1 MHRRRSRRR
10 CHFIVSPNN
19 KQILFRNADGNT
31 VVAWAKVGIE
41 HVFDIPGSAFMPISG
56 IFPVAG
62 IAF

>member
-1 MHRRRSRRR
+1 
-10 CHFIVSPNN
+10 
-19 KQILFRNADGNT
+19 